1 MAQAS
6 LARRAVRRGSQPG
19 PPETA
24 GRDSRSGPETAGRG
38 SRSGPEMAGPGS
50 HPGPP
55 ETAGRYGVLLLVLIS
70 TYLLSAFSFSKLASD
85 LQVAA
90 FAAVLLLALRT
101 SRVRRR
107 TARLAGGVALIGSV
121 AAGGADLGGRPVGYG
136 AAEVWQALLLLFTVV
151 LIVRRVLDRPTV
163 TIQSIYGALS
173 AYLIIG
179 LMFAAC
185 YAAIE
190 HLDSAPFFAGGQPAI
205 TQTLQYFS
213 FTTLTTLGYGDFTA
227 AGNGGRA
234 IAVMEALTGHVFLA
248 TRAGAAPGSRPA
260 GNQPETPAG
269 LRGTPAYR
277 QHVITM
283 ISERTSRHVRIGLVL
298 LAHPGHLVPSPA
310 VHGGHRDLPQG
321 SLGLRP
327 DRHLHPDL
335 LAHRR
340 GPSRQARL
348 LVPGVMLLGS
358 RPPGT
363 V

>member
-24 GRDSRSGPETAGRG
+24 GRDSRSGPEAAGRG
-38 SRSGPEMAGPGS
+38 GRSGPEMGGPGS

-70 TYLLSAFSFSKLASD
+70 TYLLSAFSFSKLAGD

-121 AAGGADLGGRPVGYG
+121 AAGAADLTGTAVGYG
-136 AAEVWQALLLLFTVV
+136 AAEIWKALLLLLTVV

-190 HLDSAPFFAGGQPAI
+190 HLGSAPFFAGGQRAS

-234 IAVMEALTGHVFLA
+234 IAVMEALTGQVFLA
-248 TRAGAAPGSRPA
+248 T
-260 GNQPETPAG
+260 
-269 LRGTPAYR
+269 
-277 QHVITM
+277 
-283 ISERTSRHVRIGLVL
+283 LV
-298 LAHPGHLVPSPA
+298 
-310 VHGGHRDLPQG
+310 
-321 SLGLRP
+321 
-327 DRHLHPDL
+327 
-335 LAHRR
+335 
-340 GPSRQARL
+340 ARL
-348 LVPGVMLLGS
+348 LAALPAAAETT
-358 RPPGT
+358 PPGHRPAPAPGRT
-363 V
+363 PAAGPRPAPAASPCPAPLRGEPREASGKRQPDFAAHPRTAST